1 MPPRLYAVSRSIIVL
16 WLAACFVSEVS
27 AYAVINIA
35 DGRMRANGGP
45 LITFQ
50 SNAVAYNVSPPVAAR
65 MEIMQHA
72 GDSPEAETVPVST
85 SQCGPVN
92 GPYVT
97 LGSTVTT
104 AGFALEVPGPVEL
117 QTTRVVKRTDP
128 IFFRVTDF
136 NANPDPLVI
145 DTVAVFL
152 NVGTT
157 GQRVEILIRETGVNT
172 GVFTGYALLDAC
184 GLNIGLNTEVTIE
197 YTDPT
202 DPGDDVSAS
211 VIVDPFG
218 RVFDSVTGA
227 MIDGAVVTLINEDT
241 GLPAQVF
248 SDDGV
253 SGYPSTVTSGG
264 TVVDAVGNRF
274 DLGPGE
280 YRFPFVAPGRYRLV
294 VVPPPG
300 YRHPS
305 VVGND
310 ELQALFSAPFEI
322 VLGSRGEIFVVNP
335 GPALEID
342 IPLDPLDGAPFV
354 TKRASKST
362 MSIGDL
368 VEYVINVSGADPNRD
383 LDDVVVT
390 DNLPQGFRVRESSIR
405 IDGDEPAPGL
415 VDIDGRIVR
424 IRIGDVPAGTSTTV
438 RYVAEAAAG
447 SKTGEAVNTAFAST
461 STGLSS
467 NVASATITVT
477 DDLFRDRSLI
487 LGRVVVDSCDGDPAS
502 DEQGLGGVGIY
513 LEDGTYVVSD
523 TDGRYHFEGVRP
535 GTHVVQLDPTTI
547 DEQFRVVPC
556 LDNTRTGDGY
566 SQFVQSSGAAPWRA
580 DFHVETIIKP
590 GATAA
595 APAESS
601 PGDEGF
607 VASLPA
613 FNRDW
618 LQTQGPEYEFVYPD
632 TERSPPIPSTH
643 ILIKHAPGQRPEL
656 QVNGKD
662 VGALNFDTTWT
673 NPLRTAALS
682 HWRGVDLIDGDNVVS
697 VRLLDRDKRVVSTS
711 EHIIHYS
718 TAPITVEL
726 VPELSTLVADGRT
739 LSRVAVRLRD
749 KDGYPARAGIGG
761 HYSLEPPYRPYRSMD
776 EDARR
781 ALNII
786 PDERPAYRVGDDG
799 IAYLHIEPTNESGE
813 IVAALS
819 LDETIE
825 REVRTW
831 MATPV
836 RDWILVGLAEG
847 TLAHRKLSDHVEQL
861 PPGMSE
867 GYDAD
872 GRVAFFARGR
882 IRGKWLL
889 TLAYDSA
896 RKTGEASDSLR
907 QQIDPDEYYSVYADA
922 SEQRTHAPSAGK
934 LYVRLERET
943 FFAVLG
949 DYETGLTITELARY
963 NRSLHGVK
971 SGYRGKNVS
980 YSVFGAHTDNQFVKD
995 EIRGDGTSGL
1005 YALSARDLV
1014 TNSEKITLETR
1025 DRFHPE
1031 RVIRAQHLTRYIDY
1045 SIDYRDGTI
1054 FFKQPVPTRDF
1065 DFNPVFIVVD
1075 YESGG
1080 SRNNDIVAGG
1090 RVAAHLL
1097 ENRLEAGVSG
1107 IYEGATGNQADL
1119 QAVDITYRPD
1129 IHTTIRAEAARSGK
1143 EATGGREHGTAYLVE
1158 AERSDGKLDARA
1170 YFRRQSESFGVGQ
1183 QRGSESGTEKFGGE
1197 LEYAL
1202 DEKWRLDL
1210 EAFRQRGLETE
1221 RYREVVEARANYR
1234 LERGNLYSGLRWARD
1249 AGDGEDPGLSVNALA
1264 GGSRSIFSDRVLLR
1278 LSSEI
1283 SVAGKNDNP
1292 DYPTRVLGGA
1302 DYRFSDALT
1311 FFAEHELT
1319 AGAERDTHDTRI
1331 GTRSTPWRGAQ
1342 ATSSIGRAISDS
1354 GDRIFSNSGF
1364 IQRWQLNERWSVDA
1378 SIDRSTTIS
1387 ENNYIPLNINVPP
1400 ASGTLDEDADYSAL
1414 SAGVNY
1420 RLDNLLAFSRW
1431 ELRMSDRSD
1440 RASVGLGMYR
1450 ELTDGV
1456 AYSGNFDTYIEARA
1470 NGERDVDGELSLG
1483 LAWRPSLS
1491 RWLVLNRGD
1500 FSYERRDRTG
1510 ESNKTYKFVANT
1522 HAQYQWREHTSIAGR
1537 LGAKLAHDVFE
1548 TIEAT
1553 AVTTLAGMEMR
1564 HDLSPRV
1571 DIGIHGD
1578 VLRSWKTGTM
1588 DYSLGASVGFS
1599 PIDNTWIVAG
1609 YNVSGFDDEDFAA
1622 GQYLQRGPYV
1632 SLRLKIDQNSARSL
1646 RDWLSGRVATQ
1657 RSRD

>member
-1 MPPRLYAVSRSIIVL
+1 MRLSIIAL
-16 WLAACFVSEVS
+16 WLAVCFVSEVS
-27 AYAVINIA
+27 AYSVINIA

-45 LITFQ
+45 LITFK
-50 SNAVAYNVSPPVAAR
+50 SNAVAYNVTPPVAAR
-65 MEIMQHA
+65 LDIMQYA
-72 GDSPEAETVPVST
+72 GDAAEAEVEVVST
-85 SQCGPVN
+85 SQCGPVG
-92 GPYVT
+92 GPYVS
-97 LGSTVTT
+97 LASTMTI
-104 AGFALEVPGPVEL
+104 AGEPIEVPGSVNL
-117 QTTRVVKRTDP
+117 LTTRVVKRNDP
-128 IFFRVTDF
+128 VFFRVTDS

-145 DTVAVFL
+145 NTVAVYL
-152 NVGTT
+152 TAPAT
-157 GQRVEILIRETGVNT
+157 GQRIEVLIEETAVDS
-172 GVFTGYALLDAC
+172 GVFTGYAQLQAC
-184 GLNIGLNTEVTIE
+184 GLNVGLNAELTIE
-197 YTDPT
+197 FTDPT

-227 MIDGAVVTLINEDT
+227 MVDGAIVTLINEDT
-241 GLPAQVF
+241 GLPARVL

-264 TVVDAVGNRF
+264 TAVDAVGNRF
-274 DLGPGE
+274 NLGPGE

-310 ELQALFSAPFEI
+310 ALQALFSAPFEI
-322 VLGSRGEIFVVNP
+322 VPGSRGEIFVVNP

-342 IPLDPLDGAPFV
+342 IPLDPVDGAPFV

-368 VEYVINVSGADPNRD
+368 VEYVIDVSSADPDRD
-383 LDDVVVT
+383 LDDVLVT
-390 DNLPQGFRVRESSIR
+390 DNLPRGFRVRESSIR
-405 IDGDEPAPGL
+405 VNGEEPSPGTIDAAGQL
-415 VDIDGRIVR
+415 VRM
-424 IRIGDVPAGTSTTV
+424 RIGDVPAGTSTIV

-447 SKTGEAVNTAFAST
+447 SQTGEAVNTAFART

-467 NVASATITVT
+467 NIASATITLT

-487 LGRVVVDSCDGDPAS
+487 LGRVVVDSCDGDTAS
-502 DEQGLGGVGIY
+502 DDDGLGGVGIY
-513 LEDGTYVVSD
+513 LEDGTYVV
-523 TDGRYHFEGVRP
+523 TDSEGRYHFEGVRP
-535 GTHVVQLDPTTI
+535 GTHVVQLDPMTI
-547 DEQFRVVPC
+547 DDDYRVVPC
-556 LDNTRTGDGY
+556 LDNTRNSDGY
-566 SQFVQSSGAAPWRA
+566 SQFVQSFGAAPWRA
-580 DFHVETIIKP
+580 DFYVETIVDP
-590 GATAA
+590 GAVTESAVE
-595 APAESS
+595 PAS
-601 PGDEGF
+601 GAEGF

-613 FNRDW
+613 FNREW

-632 TERSPPIPSTH
+632 PARSPPIPSTH

-656 QVNGKD
+656 RVNGKD

-673 NPLRTAALS
+673 NPARTAALS

-697 VRLLDRDKRVVSTS
+697 VRLLDRNKRVAGTS
-711 EHIIHYS
+711 QHIIHYS

-726 VPELSTLVADGRT
+726 VPERSTLIADGRT
-739 LSRVAVRLRD
+739 VSKLAVRLRD
-749 KDGYPARAGIGG
+749 KDGFPVRAGIGG
-761 HYSLEPPYRPYRSMD
+761 HYSLEAPYRPYRSMD
-776 EDARR
+776 EDVRR

-786 PDERPAYRVGDDG
+786 PDERPVYRVGDDG
-799 IAYLHIEPTNESGE
+799 IAYLNIEPTNESGE

-825 REVRTW
+825 REIRTW
-831 MATPV
+831 IATPA

-847 TLAHRKLSDHVEQL
+847 TLAHRQLSDHVEQL
-861 PPGMSE
+861 PPGMSD

-889 TLAYDSA
+889 TLAYDSK

-1005 YALSARDLV
+1005 YTLSARELV

-1045 SIDYRDGTI
+1045 SIDYRAGTV

-1080 SRNNDIVAGG
+1080 SGNNDIVAGG
-1090 RVAAHLL
+1090 RVAAHVLD
-1097 ENRLEAGVSG
+1097 NRLEAGVSG
-1107 IYEGATGNQADL
+1107 IYEEATGNQADL

-1129 IHTTIRAEAARSGK
+1129 IHTTIRAEAAHSGK

-1183 QRGSESGTEKFGGE
+1183 QRGSESGTEKFGAE

-1221 RYREVVEARANYR
+1221 RYREVLEARADYR
-1234 LERGNLYSGLRWARD
+1234 LERGNVYSGLRWARD
-1249 AGDGEDPGLSVNALA
+1249 AGDGEDPDLSVNALA
-1264 GGSRSIFSDRVLLR
+1264 GGSRSVFSDRVLLR

-1283 SVAGKNDNP
+1283 SVAGRNDNP

-1319 AGAERDTHDTRI
+1319 SGAERDTHDTRI
-1331 GTRSTPWRGAQ
+1331 GTRTTPWRGAQ

-1354 GDRIFSNSGF
+1354 GERIFSNSGF
-1364 IQRWQLNERWSVDA
+1364 VQRWQLNERWSVDA

-1400 ASGTLDEDADYSAL
+1400 ASGILNEDADYSAL

-1420 RLDNLLAFSRW
+1420 RLDKLLAFSRW
-1431 ELRMSDRSD
+1431 ELRLSDLND
-1440 RASVGLGMYR
+1440 RASIGLGMYR

-1456 AYSGNFDTYIEARA
+1456 AYSGNIDTYIETRA

-1483 LAWRPSLS
+1483 LAWRPALS

-1500 FSYERRDRTG
+1500 FSYERRDRIA

-1537 LGAKLAHDVFE
+1537 LGAKIAHDVFE
-1548 TIEAT
+1548 TVEAT
-1553 AVTTLAGMEMR
+1553 ALTTLAGVEMR
-1564 HDLSPRV
+1564 HDLCARF

-1578 VLRSWKTGTM
+1578 VLRSWKTGTT
-1588 DYSLGASVGFS
+1588 DYSIGTSVGFS
-1599 PIDNTWIVAG
+1599 PVDNAWIVAG
-1609 YNVSGFDDEDFAA
+1609 YNVAGFADEDFRA
-1622 GQYLQRGPYV
+1622 GQYLQRGPFV
-1632 SLRLKIDQNSARSL
+1632 SLRLKFDQNSAQALRS
-1646 RDWLSGRVATQ
+1646 WLSGNPGTPQ
-1657 RSRD
+1657 SPD